1 MGRGLRVRHVS
12 KDSGA
17 GAECE
22 ATVFK
27 TDPSRRALSGHWPP
41 QSPGQ
46 QLDRPPQPLVTTS
59 GPSTSCDVF
68 LVLTMVQR
76 HNPPVILHRGPLS
89 HSHQDRR

>member
-41 QSPGQ
+41 QSPGR
-46 QLDRPPQPLVTTS
+46 QLDRAP
-59 GPSTSCDVF
+59 
-68 LVLTMVQR
+68 R
-76 HNPPVILHRGPLS
+76 S
-89 HSHQDRR
+89 H